1 MIQMEQVRYSYQKN
15 KDPIL
20 NEVTLHESEPVIGAI
35 WGRNGAGKTTLMSLL
50 AGHNRPQSGTIQVM
64 GQNPYNNLS
73 AQGHLC
79 YIQENHPIGKNW
91 TVNDLVTIGS
101 HFHSQWDH
109 QLAKQ
114 LTDIFELPS
123 KQKISK
129 FSKGMKTAA
138 QIILG
143 LCSNASVTIMDEPT
157 NGLDAEKRKIF
168 YEALLE
174 TYEGNPRLIL
184 ISTHHIEEVQPLCE
198 TLIVVHHGKVLYHHP
213 MEEMRERGILLTG
226 LVQDVEAA
234 SQGANIIDS
243 ARMGT
248 TGKVMIDD
256 VYSKEWMVKAQHHG
270 LSIEKAA
277 LQDYLVNVTRKQ
289 EGARV

>member
-1 MIQMEQVRYSYQKN
+1 MIHVEQVCYSYQKS
-15 KDPIL
+15 KPSIL
-20 NEVTLHESEPVIGAI
+20 NSVTLHENEPVIGAI

-50 AGHNRPQSGTIQVM
+50 AGHNRPDSGSIQIM
-64 GQNPYNNLS
+64 GQDPYNNLS

-79 YIQENHPIGKNW
+79 YIQENHPLGKNW
-91 TVNDLVTIGS
+91 TMNDLVSIGS
-101 HFHSQWDH
+101 HFHSQWDQ
-109 QLAKQ
+109 QLAKR
-114 LTDIFELPS
+114 LIDVFELPS
-123 KQKISK
+123 KQKMSK

-157 NGLDAEKRKIF
+157 NGLDAEKRKLF

-174 TYEGNPRLIL
+174 TYEDNPRLVL

-198 TLIVVHHGKVLYHHP
+198 TLIVVHQGKVLYHHP
-213 MEEMRERGILLTG
+213 MEEMRERGVLLTG
-226 LVQDVEAA
+226 LIQDVEIA
-234 SQGANIIDS
+234 SAGANIIDS

-256 VYSKEWMVKAQHHG
+256 VYSKEWVAKAQHQG
-270 LSIEKAA
+270 LSIEKAM

-289 EGARV
+289 EEVRV

>member
-1 MIQMEQVRYSYQKN
+1 MIHMEQVCYSYQKS
-15 KDPIL
+15 KPSIL
-20 NEVTLHESEPVIGAI
+20 NSVTLHENEPVIGAI

-50 AGHNRPQSGTIQVM
+50 AGHNRPDSGSIQIM
-64 GQNPYNNLS
+64 GQDPYNNLS

-79 YIQENHPIGKNW
+79 YIQENHPLGKNW
-91 TVNDLVTIGS
+91 TMNDLVSIGS
-101 HFHSQWDH
+101 HFHSQWDQ
-109 QLAKQ
+109 QLAKR
-114 LTDIFELPS
+114 LIDVFELPS
-123 KQKISK
+123 KQKMSK

-157 NGLDAEKRKIF
+157 NGLDAEKRKLF

-174 TYEGNPRLIL
+174 TYEDNPRLVL

-198 TLIVVHHGKVLYHHP
+198 TLIVVHEGKVLYHHP
-213 MEEMRERGILLTG
+213 MEEMRERGVLLTG
-226 LVQDVEAA
+226 LIQDVKMA
-234 SQGANIIDS
+234 SAGANIIDS

-256 VYSKEWMVKAQHHG
+256 VYSKEWVAKAQHHG
-270 LSIEKAA
+270 LSIEKAM

-289 EGARV
+289 EEVRA

>member
-1 MIQMEQVRYSYQKN
+1 MIHMEQVCYSYQKS
-15 KDPIL
+15 KPSIL
-20 NEVTLHESEPVIGAI
+20 NSVTLHENEPVIGAI

-50 AGHNRPQSGTIQVM
+50 AGHNRPDSGAIQIM
-64 GQNPYNNLS
+64 GQDPYNNLS

-79 YIQENHPIGKNW
+79 YIQENHPLGKNW
-91 TVNDLVTIGS
+91 TMNDLVSIGS
-101 HFHSQWDH
+101 HFHSQWDQ
-109 QLAKQ
+109 QLAKR
-114 LTDIFELPS
+114 LIDVFELPS
-123 KQKISK
+123 KQKMSK

-157 NGLDAEKRKIF
+157 NGLDAEKRKLF

-174 TYEGNPRLIL
+174 TYEDNPRLVL

-198 TLIVVHHGKVLYHHP
+198 TLIVVHQGKVLYHHP
-213 MEEMRERGILLTG
+213 MEEMRERGVLLTG
-226 LVQDVEAA
+226 LIQDVEIA
-234 SQGANIIDS
+234 SAGANIIDS

-256 VYSKEWMVKAQHHG
+256 VYSKEWVAKAQHHG
-270 LSIEKAA
+270 LSIEKAM

-289 EGARV
+289 EEVRA